1 LKTTFLVLTVAATA
15 GCILASPTFAAT
27 CGNIRGSVKDPS
39 GAAVHGAKVAIGNK
53 DQSDK
58 RSVFSGTDGAFDF
71 PELSCGL
78 WSLTV
83 EADGFRRASVEA
95 LNVQVDQT
103 VRADVTLAIGNLSET
118 LQVTSEA
125 PALADDSPTLGN
137 VIDSKVISGMP
148 LNGRQYLDLALLSPG
163 LVPAA
168 PGTQGNGFNF
178 AGIRS
183 QSNVYLLDGISNIDT
198 QTNQPLNLFRITE
211 AILEFD
217 VETGSRQAES
227 GRGAGAQVNVVTKS
241 GTVAFHG
248 SLFEY
253 LRNTVPD
260 ASDFFTNKLGGSKG
274 ALNRNQFGAS
284 AGGPIVKDKTFFF
297 ASWEGFQQVSHVV
310 SSTLVP
316 TLAQRASVTDLVSQR
331 LLAYWPL
338 PNATGSLNYISNVA
352 NLDSDNTALLKI
364 DHHLSDRDQV
374 SARWTE
380 YWGQSTAAGTTALT
394 GGNTGPIS
402 QVSAMLNEVHEFS
415 PLFIND
421 FRAGYS
427 RYVVTRVPQDY
438 GLNAA
443 SIFTDS
449 SGTPLPGV
457 VNAATN
463 PLNSGLP
470 SIAVGGGFASLGANA
485 NFPQSRTSNT
495 TELFNDSTLVRSA
508 GGLRHTIRWG
518 FHVRREDLSRY
529 LDHAER
535 GTITFS
541 NFAAFAKGQINTST
555 FRTGST
561 QAYWRRY
568 PWAAYGQDEIRIR
581 ETFTVTLGL
590 RYEYP
595 SSVAELRDHAVNF
608 VPGYGPMIAGTDQIL
623 EIDPS
628 KTGPASLAYR
638 TAPFTLPAS
647 GVNSDKNNFAPMA
660 GFAWT
665 PRIFGSPGQTAIRGG
680 IRVAYDD
687 LFNNVPS
694 AMALNAPLSLQTTQT
709 ANVTQPGPFGWA
721 TAFNQNVP
729 LISNYGQQGPGT
741 PTTGVLTFQGVDRNL
756 RSAYAYV
763 YDFGLQRAIGRAVVL
778 EAEYA
783 GSSGHGLGIYADINQ
798 PFVIVRDPTKR
809 GPVAPNEQVFPYNQ
823 WGQVQLAE
831 SIGNSNYNGLIATA
845 KYRMRR
851 SILQASYTA
860 GKSLD
865 YNSSYFGSGMLP
877 GETGAPI
884 DSRNLRLEHGP
895 SAFDV
900 RQRLVLLGTVDL
912 PAPHWD
918 SAIGKV
924 LLPGW
929 QLSGNVTLQAGMPF
943 TVTDNGPD
951 TSGFNQAIS
960 GISPQGENR
969 PNLIKT
975 GPLPQQNGN
984 PDAAFDTSW
993 FSPNTAGQDGTSG
1006 RNQYYGPGL
1015 ANVDFSVARSFRIRP
1030 GEGRQLEFRTDFFNL
1045 FNHTNFANP
1054 IADINNAN
1062 FGKITQTLG
1071 SALATSVGTSGGAT
1085 GGPRIVQFS
1094 LRLRF

>member
-1 LKTTFLVLTVAATA
+1 LF
-15 GCILASPTFAAT
+15 AST
-27 CGNIRGSVKDPS
+27 CGNIRGFIEDPS
-39 GAAVHGAKVAIGNK
+39 GGAVDRAKVQIANR

-58 RSVFSGTDGAFDF
+58 RAVLSALDGAFDF

-83 EADGFRRASVEA
+83 EADGFRRVSVKA
-95 LNVQVDQT
+95 LDVQVDQT
-103 VRADVTLAIGNLSET
+103 IRADVTLTIGDRFET
-118 LQVTSEA
+118 VEVSTEA
-125 PALADDSPTLGN
+125 PSLADDSPTIGN
-137 VIDSKVISGMP
+137 VMESRTISAMP
-148 LNGRQYLDLALLSPG
+148 LNARQYLDLALLSPG

-217 VETGSRQAES
+217 VETGSRPAQS
-227 GRGAGAQVNVVTKS
+227 DRGAGAQVNVVTKS
-241 GTVAFHG
+241 GTGAFHG

-253 LRNTVPD
+253 LRNTVLD

-274 ALNRNQFGAS
+274 ALNRNQFGGS
-284 AGGPIVKDKTFFF
+284 AGGPIVRNKTFFF
-297 ASWEGFQQVSHVV
+297 ASWEGFQQVSHAV

-316 TLAQRASVTDLVSQR
+316 TLAQRASVTDPISQK

-338 PNATGSLNYISNVA
+338 PNAAGTLNYISNVA

-364 DHHLSDRDQV
+364 DHHLSERDQL

-394 GGNTGPIS
+394 GGNIGPIA
-402 QVSAMLNEVHEFS
+402 QVSAMLDEVHEFS
-415 PLFIND
+415 PLLVND

-427 RYVVTRVPQDY
+427 RYVVTRLPQDY

-443 SIFTDS
+443 TIFTDS
-449 SGTPLPGV
+449 AGVPLPGV
-457 VNAATN
+457 VNAIGD

-508 GGLRHTIRWG
+508 GGARHTIRWG
-518 FHVRREDLSRY
+518 FHIRREDLSRY

-535 GTITFS
+535 GTINFS
-541 NFAAFAKGQINTST
+541 SFAAFAKGQINTST

-568 PWAAYGQDEIRIR
+568 PWAAYGQDDIRIR
-581 ETFTVTLGL
+581 ENFTVTIGL

-595 SSVAELRDHAVNF
+595 STLAELRDHAVNF
-608 VPGYGPMIAGTDQIL
+608 VPGYGPTIAGTDEIVA
-623 EIDPS
+623 IDPT
-628 KTGPASLAYR
+628 KEGAASFVYR

-647 GVNSDKNNFAPMA
+647 GVFADKNNFAPMT

-665 PRIFGSPGQTAIRGG
+665 PRVFGAADQTVIRGG

-694 AMALNAPLSLQTTQT
+694 AMALNAPYNLQTTQT
-709 ANVTQPGPFGWA
+709 ANVTQPGTFGWA

-741 PTTGVLTFQGVDRNL
+741 PTTGVLTFQGVDPNL

-763 YDFGLQRAIGRAVVL
+763 YDFGFQRRAGKAVVL
-778 EAEYA
+778 EAEYM
-783 GSSGHGLGIYADINQ
+783 GTSGHRLGIYTDLNQ

-809 GPVAPNEQVFPYNQ
+809 GPVAPNEQIFPYNQ

-831 SIGNSNYNGLIATA
+831 SIGNSNYNGVIATA
-845 KYRMRR
+845 KVRVSR

-884 DSRNLRLEHGP
+884 DSRNLRIEHGP

-900 RQRLVLLGTVDL
+900 RQRLVLLGTIDL
-912 PAPHWD
+912 PAPPWRTGI
-918 SAIGKV
+918 ARAA
-924 LLPGW
+924 LPGW
-929 QLSGNVTLQAGMPF
+929 QLSGNVTLQTGMPF
-943 TVTDNGPD
+943 TVVNSGPD

-969 PNLIKT
+969 PNLVKA
-975 GPLPQQNGN
+975 GPLPQNNGN
-984 PDAAFDTSW
+984 PDAAFDPSW
-993 FSPNTAGQDGTSG
+993 FSANTAGEDGTSG

-1015 ANVDFSVARSFRIRP
+1015 ANVDFSVARSFHIFP
-1030 GEGRQLEFRTDFFNL
+1030 GEGRQLEFRSDFFNL

-1054 IADINNAN
+1054 VADMNNAN
-1062 FGKITQTLG
+1062 FGKITETLG
-1071 SALATSVGTSGGAT
+1071 SAVATSVGTSGGAT